1 MPASLGTVPR
11 HFLTQS
17 SVQLNRTLAMKQFP
31 SAVTGRGVFTTLTQA
46 PWLAARQN
54 LVSPSSKRTSLS
66 LSWGKRNAPK
76 NASSLA
82 ATMVCMQEANWS
94 TRAKLG

>member
-11 HFLTQS
+11 QFLTQS
-17 SVQLNRTLAMKQFP
+17 SVQVNRTLAIKQFP
-31 SAVTGRGVFTTLTQA
+31 PAVAGRSVSTTLAEA

-54 LVSPSSKRTSLS
+54 LVSSSLKRTRLS

-76 NASSLA
+76 NASSVA
-82 ATMVCMQEANWS
+82 ATMVCMHEANWS